1 MEGCSSCST
10 LRSALVATDRIVPH
24 VILGSLVVAGIGLF
38 LLTTGLWWVGVILLV
53 VGTGMAVDLA
63 AHGYGH

>member
-38 LLTTGLWWVGVILLV
+38 LLTTGLWCVGVILLV
-53 VGTGMAVDLA
+53 IGTGMAVDLA

>member
-1 MEGCSSCST
+1 MEGCSTCST

-38 LLTTGLWWVGVILLV
+38 LLTTGMWWVGVILLV
-53 VGTGMAVDLA
+53 IGTGMAVDLA

>member
-1 MEGCSSCST
+1 MEGCSTCSA

-53 VGTGMAVDLA
+53 IGTGMAVDLA

>member
-1 MEGCSSCST
+1 MEGCSTCST

-24 VILGSLVVAGIGLF
+24 VILGSLVVACIGLF
-38 LLTTGLWWVGVILLV
+38 LLTTGMWWVGVILLV
-53 VGTGMAVDLA
+53 IGTGMAVDLA